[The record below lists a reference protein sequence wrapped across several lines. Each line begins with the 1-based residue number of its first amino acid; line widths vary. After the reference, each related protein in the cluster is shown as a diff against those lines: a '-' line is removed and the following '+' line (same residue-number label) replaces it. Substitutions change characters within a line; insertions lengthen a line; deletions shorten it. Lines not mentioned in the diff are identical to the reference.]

1 MSSRARRVFPA
12 VRCVQSETMTEVI
25 VPLQP
30 DVLRRILRVQ
40 AFTLT
45 WMCVEAAVSLGAAW
59 RAHSPALLAF
69 GGDSA
74 IELVSALVVYWR
86 FRFYSTGMKAEKLAT
101 RIAGGLLFVLAA
113 YVLLASGAAL
123 LGNREVHPSLA
134 GIALLLVAAMVMPWL
149 AGQKRKLSDTAA
161 SAALRAD
168 AAESAVCG
176 YMAWIALAGLSVNAA
191 WGIKWADPVA
201 ALCLTPLILRE
212 GWEAVRGKSC
222 ECQ

>member
-1 MSSRARRVFPA
+1 MADEMGA
-12 VRCVQSETMTEVI
+12 
-25 VPLQP
+25 LQP
-30 DVLRRILRVQ
+30 DVLRRILRIQV
-40 AFTLT
+40 FTLI
-45 WMCVEAAVSLGAAW
+45 WMSLEAAISLGAAW

-86 FRFYSTGMKAEKLAT
+86 FRFYSMETKAEKLAT
-101 RIAGGLLFVLAA
+101 RIAGGLLFALAA

-123 LGNREVHPSLA
+123 LRKREARASLA
-134 GIALLLVAAMVMPWL
+134 GIALLLAAGIVMPWL
-149 AGQKRKLSDTAA
+149 AGQKRKLSVTAS

-201 ALCLTPLILRE
+201 ALCLIPFILRE
-212 GWEAVRGKSC
+212 GWEAVKGSD
-222 ECQ
+222 E